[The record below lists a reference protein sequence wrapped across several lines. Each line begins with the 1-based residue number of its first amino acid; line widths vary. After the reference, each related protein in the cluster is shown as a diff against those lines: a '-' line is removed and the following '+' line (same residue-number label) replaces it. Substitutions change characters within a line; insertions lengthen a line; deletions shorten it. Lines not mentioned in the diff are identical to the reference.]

1 MAMATALN
9 DLDLTLEQPDTI
21 GVLETTAPVVAAAQS
36 VGIVPEAVVRTAATL
51 AARGQ
56 DGKLAAPAWNK
67 HYHWHDDRGR
77 AVNVTLLLDALNFC
91 FWATPGEPRWQLNYL
106 GETLDGYWAL
116 AAALKRA
123 IDEGDCPL
131 WDADFLSEISAEE
144 ADDIFHPAGFSSGRI
159 PMFEARLA
167 NMREVGRVLHQQYE
181 GWFGAA
187 FEAAGGAAPALVRQV
202 VERFPSFDDTTTYN
216 GREVRLYKR
225 AQILASD
232 LYGAFDGHRWGNLR
246 DLDQLTAF
254 ADYKVP
260 QLLRAEGI
268 LAYTPELAA
277 KIAAREPLPAESPE
291 EVEIRAATVWG
302 VELLRRALAKRGV
315 SARPF
320 ELDWLLWTLAQD
332 RPNMEPYHRTRT
344 VFY

>member
-1 MAMATALN
+1 MAMVTALN
-9 DLDLTLEQPDTI
+9 NLDLTLEQPDAI

-36 VGIVPEAVVRTAATL
+36 VRIIPDAITRAAAAL
-51 AARGQ
+51 AAHGKN
-56 DGKLAAPAWNK
+56 GKLVAPVWNK

-91 FWATPGEPRWQLNYL
+91 FWAAPGEPRWELTYK
-106 GETLDGYWAL
+106 GEALDGYWAL

-144 ADDIFHPAGFSSGRI
+144 ANDIFHPDGASSGRI

-167 NMREVGRVLHQQYE
+167 NMREVGRVLNQHYD

-187 FEAAGGAAPALVRQV
+187 FDVAGGSTPALVRQV

-232 LYGAFDGHRWGNLR
+232 LYGAFDGNRWGNLR

-268 LAYTPELAA
+268 LDYAPELAA
-277 KIAAREPLPAESPE
+277 RIAAREPLPAESQE

-302 VELLRRALAKRGV
+302 VELLRRALAERGV